1 MHEAQL
7 HERNSFITLTYNDE
21 SLATRRPTW
30 EPTVPYTPPSEST
43 VAQPNDQTRTDET
56 PAHADSLIKRDVQ
69 LFVKRLRK
77 DQDARGLAKIRYY
90 LVGEYGDQT
99 KRPHYHAAIFGE
111 DFTDDRTEWR
121 TSGDN
126 RLYRSSRL
134 EKIWGMGHC
143 EIGALTFESAAYV
156 ARYIM
161 KKVNG
166 DLAAEHYKRTDL
178 TTGEVY
184 WITPEFSLMSRGGR
198 KNTGGIGKEWF
209 DKWGRDVYPHDFVVM
224 KNQKLKP
231 PRYYDQLLAKIDA
244 EGAALI
250 KLERQFNALSQAAD
264 NTPKRLR
271 AKEIVATAKLN
282 QGKRQL

>member
-1 MHEAQL
+1 
-7 HERNSFITLTYNDE
+7 
-21 SLATRRPTW
+21 
-30 EPTVPYTPPSEST
+30 
-43 VAQPNDQTRTDET
+43 
-56 PAHADSLIKRDVQ
+56 
-69 LFVKRLRK
+69 
-77 DQDARGLAKIRYY
+77 
-90 LVGEYGDQT
+90 
-99 KRPHYHAAIFGE
+99 
-111 DFTDDRTEWR
+111 
-121 TSGDN
+121 
-126 RLYRSSRL
+126 
-134 EKIWGMGHC
+134 
-143 EIGALTFESAAYV
+143 
-156 ARYIM
+156 
-161 KKVNG
+161 VNG

>member
-1 MHEAQL
+1 MGNGPLRNRRTNFRERRIRGQIHHE
-7 HERNSFITLTYNDE
+7 
-21 SLATRRPTW
+21 
-30 EPTVPYTPPSEST
+30 
-43 VAQPNDQTRTDET
+43 
-56 PAHADSLIKRDVQ
+56 
-69 LFVKRLRK
+69 
-77 DQDARGLAKIRYY
+77 
-90 LVGEYGDQT
+90 
-99 KRPHYHAAIFGE
+99 
-111 DFTDDRTEWR
+111 
-121 TSGDN
+121 
-126 RLYRSSRL
+126 
-134 EKIWGMGHC
+134 
-143 EIGALTFESAAYV
+143 
-156 ARYIM
+156 
-161 KKVNG
+161 KVNG

-271 AKEIVATAKLN
+271 AKEIVQQPNSTKEKGSYENAHRSSKGH
-282 QGKRQL
+282 QGERVRPTTIRRQHRRIPPQLR